1 MHAGSMT
8 GAYGAEHGDGRAPVG
23 LLTVQVVRREM
34 AARDVVTLWLAQPG
48 TQLAPAPYR
57 PGQFITLALPSASDT
72 LYRSYSLC
80 GYGRADSPWEIT
92 VKRQHA
98 GAVSTFLYEHA
109 APGMLLYAR
118 EPRGAF
124 TLPERITPDLS
135 LVFVAA
141 GSGIAP
147 VYGMLRALAHLPES
161 QRPRAALHYASNSP
175 ADVIYARELAALDP
189 QGRWLRQWHYLT
201 SQGERLTPDLA
212 LARMGAAAATSEWY
226 FCGPEALK
234 RTMQGALI
242 HHGVPAH
249 QVHVEVFG
257 NQDERVTS
265 YSQPLPH
272 DQAQRQE
279 HRRETGGARVARL
292 RLADSGMVLDVRAGE
307 TLLAALERQGYHP
320 DASCRV
326 GSCGTC
332 RIRLLAGRV
341 ATDAADADGLTADER
356 AAGYVLTCVARPL
369 GDVTLAMGG
378 RASREAAFARSMRAD
393 AGGGS
398 RGAGKVALRV
408 GMVAASLALFGGAWS
423 LTNSS
428 PFAAAGGQSA
438 SPTPLP
444 KGDHQTGQPGAS
456 GITAT
461 PVPFAPNTTT
471 GVS

>member
-1 MHAGSMT
+1 MT
-8 GAYGAEHGDGRAPVG
+8 DAHSTTGGGDQAPMG

-34 AARDVVTLWLAQPG
+34 AARDVVALWLAQPG
-48 TQLAPAPYR
+48 TQRAPASYR

-80 GYGRADSPWEIT
+80 GYGRPDAPWEIT

-109 APGMLLYAR
+109 TPGMLLYAR

-147 VYGMLRALAHLPES
+147 IYGMLRALAHLPEG
-161 QRPRAALHYASNSP
+161 QRPHATLHYASNSP
-175 ADVIYARELAALDP
+175 ADVIYGRELATLDP

-201 SQGERLTPDLA
+201 SQGQRLTPDLA
-212 LARMGAAAATSEWY
+212 LARMGAAGATSQWY
-226 FCGPEALK
+226 ICGSEGLK
-234 RTMQGALI
+234 RSMQGALT
-242 HHGVPAH
+242 HHGVPTA

-257 NQDERVTS
+257 NQEERVATYSRPLRQDERS
-265 YSQPLPH
+265 
-272 DQAQRQE
+272 AAA
-279 HRRETGGARVARL
+279 ETGGAPMARL
-292 RLADSGMVLDVRAGE
+292 QLANSGAVLDVRAGE
-307 TLLAALERQGYHP
+307 TLLAALERQGYRP

-326 GSCGTC
+326 GSCGAC
-332 RIRLLAGRV
+332 RIRLLSGRV
-341 ATDAADADGLTADER
+341 TTDAEEADGLTAEER

-369 GDVTLAMGG
+369 GDVTLATGG
-378 RASREAAFARSMRAD
+378 RAARGAAVARSAGAD
-393 AGGGS
+393 EGARSG
-398 RGAGKVALRV
+398 GAGKIALRV
-408 GMVAASLALFGGAWS
+408 GMVAASLALFAGAWR

-428 PFAAAGGQSA
+428 PLADAGGQSV
-438 SPTPLP
+438 SPSQIPQGNQHEPT
-444 KGDHQTGQPGAS
+444 TGTS

-461 PVPFAPNTTT
+461 PVPIVPNATT

>member
-1 MHAGSMT
+1 MHAGSM
-8 GAYGAEHGDGRAPVG
+8 ADAHGTVVGGDQAPIE

-34 AARDVVTLWLAQPG
+34 AARDVVALWLAQPG
-48 TQLAPAPYR
+48 TQRAPASYR

-80 GYGRADSPWEIT
+80 GYGRPDVPWEIT

-135 LVFVAA
+135 LVFIAA

-147 VYGMLRALAHLPES
+147 IYGMLRALAHLPEG
-161 QRPRAALHYASNSP
+161 QRPHAALHYASNSP
-175 ADVIYARELAALDP
+175 ADVIYGPELAALDP
-189 QGRWLRQWHYLT
+189 REHWLRQWHYLT

-212 LARMGAAAATSEWY
+212 LAHMGAAATTSQWY
-226 FCGPEALK
+226 ICGPEALK
-234 RTMQGALI
+234 RSMQGALT
-242 HHGVPAH
+242 HHGVPAAR
-249 QVHVEVFG
+249 VHAEVFG
-257 NQDERVTS
+257 NQEERVASYSRPQQTDERAA
-265 YSQPLPH
+265 PA
-272 DQAQRQE
+272 DN
-279 HRRETGGARVARL
+279 GGARVARL
-292 RLADSGMVLDVRAGE
+292 RLADSGATLDVRAGE
-307 TLLAALERQGYHP
+307 TVLAALERQGYHP
-320 DASCRV
+320 NASCRV
-326 GSCGTC
+326 GSCGAC

-341 ATDAADADGLTADER
+341 ATDGADADGLTAEER

-369 GDVTLAMGG
+369 GNVTLATGG
-378 RASREAAFARSMRAD
+378 RAP
-393 AGGGS
+393 
-398 RGAGKVALRV
+398 RGAAVARNAGADRGVASRVAGKTALRV
-408 GMVAASLALFGGAWS
+408 GMVAASLALFAGAWN

-428 PFAAAGGQSA
+428 PFAAASGQEV
-438 SPTPLP
+438 SPT
-444 KGDHQTGQPGAS
+444 QTPQGNQRHTTPGAS

-461 PVPFAPNTTT
+461 PIPIAPNTST